1 MPTARA
7 VGNTLV
13 SDRGYTIIVVQI
25 RQMLGI
31 RFAGDKLRQMDDS
44 YSKAVADMY
53 IKDGAQY
60 GDVEGSARGLAAG
73 LLGGIPLSE
82 MSNKGN
88 DVAPKSIV
96 LANALARYAAPTA
109 GVAAAY
115 HGIQGLMSTEQTSGT
130 VMP

>member
-44 YSKAVADMY
+44 YSKAVA
-53 IKDGAQY
+53 
-60 GDVEGSARGLAAG
+60 GSAMEQAA
-73 LLGGIPLSE
+73 I
-82 MSNKGN
+82 
-88 DVAPKSIV
+88 
-96 LANALARYAAPTA
+96 
-109 GVAAAY
+109 AAAMNFF
-115 HGIQGLMSTEQTSGT
+115 I
-130 VMP
+130 